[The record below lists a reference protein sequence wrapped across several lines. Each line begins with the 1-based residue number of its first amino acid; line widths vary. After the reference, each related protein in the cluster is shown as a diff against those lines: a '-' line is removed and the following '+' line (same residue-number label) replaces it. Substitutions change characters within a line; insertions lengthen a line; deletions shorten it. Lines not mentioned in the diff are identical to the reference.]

1 MRPAFAILRAPAPCG
16 DLHGCLNPRSILLAQ
31 SKLRRR
37 RRTKIIATL
46 GPASSTPEVLGRL
59 FRAGADVFRLNFSH
73 GSHEDHLARIGMIRA
88 LEAEMRRP
96 IGILA
101 DVQGPKLRVGR
112 FQAGRVALQTG
123 HGFRLDLS
131 PVPGDANRVQLPHP
145 EIMAAA
151 GIGTT
156 LLLDDGK
163 LRLRVARKRDDHL
176 ECEIV
181 TGGPLSDR
189 KGVNVPDVVLP
200 IPALTKKDHE
210 DLRFALEHGADYI
223 GLSFVQRP
231 EDVAEARAIADGR
244 AWIMTKLEKPQA
256 LDNLD
261 GILALSDA
269 VMVAR
274 GDLGVELPPEEVPLA
289 QKRIV
294 RAARQAG
301 LPVVVATQ
309 MLESMI
315 TAPAPTRA
323 EASDV
328 ATAVFDGADAVM
340 LSAETAAGQYPFEA
354 VNIMDRIIDRVEQ
367 DPGWRELCETGR
379 PKPQGTVNDA
389 IAEAARQI
397 AKTIGAK
404 AIAAYTMSGSTALR
418 IARTRPDCPVLG
430 LTTQEATA
438 RRMAVVW
445 GVHAVLATETHSMT
459 ETVTRATRTARAEGF
474 AALGDHVVVAAGV
487 PFGQAGT
494 TNALRVASVR

>member
-1 MRPAFAILRAPAPCG
+1 M
-16 DLHGCLNPRSILLAQ
+16 AQ
-31 SKLRRR
+31 QKLRRR
-37 RRTKIIATL
+37 RRTKIVATV
-46 GPASSTPEVLGRL
+46 GPASSTPDMLGRL
-59 FRAGADVFRLNFSH
+59 FRGGADVFRLNFSH
-73 GSHEDHLARIGMIRA
+73 GTHEDHAARIATIRA
-88 LEAEMRRP
+88 LEEAAGRP

-101 DVQGPKLRVGR
+101 DVQGPKLRVGQ
-112 FQAGRVALQTG
+112 FGGGRVALQTG
-123 HGFRLDLS
+123 QGFRLDLS
-131 PVPGDANRVQLPHP
+131 PVPGDARRVQLPHP
-145 EIMAAA
+145 EIMQAAA
-151 GIGTT
+151 IGTT

-163 LRLRVARKRDDHL
+163 LRLRVVHKRDDHL
-176 ECEIV
+176 ECEVVI
-181 TGGPLSDR
+181 GGPLSDR

-200 IPALTKKDHE
+200 IPALTEKDHA
-210 DLRFALEHGADYI
+210 DLRFALQHGADYI
-223 GLSFVQRP
+223 GLSFVQRA
-231 EDVAEARAIADGR
+231 EDVAEARNIAGGR

-261 GILALSDA
+261 EILELSDA

-294 RAARQAG
+294 RAARQRG

-315 TAPAPTRA
+315 NAPSPTRA

-354 VNIMDRIIDRVEQ
+354 VNMMDRIVDRVEQ
-367 DPGWRELCETGR
+367 DANWRELCESGR
-379 PKPQGTVNDA
+379 PKPEHTVADA
-389 IAEAARQI
+389 IADAARQI
-397 AKTIGAK
+397 GKTIEAR

-418 IARTRPDCPVLG
+418 IARTRPDCPILG
-430 LTTQEATA
+430 LTTSRETA

-445 GVHAVLATETHSMT
+445 GVHAVVTGETHTMT
-459 ETVTRATRTARAEGF
+459 ETVNRATRTARIEGF
-474 AALGDHVVVAAGV
+474 AKSGDEVVVAAGI

-494 TNALRVASVR
+494 TNALRVAAVR